1 MNRQLENRKV
11 QLTEL
16 LDCALDKGVAA
27 CGDLTLSVAG
37 VDLVFVGLKV
47 LLSSVDAV
55 QRTAAGPSLFPK
67 SLFPGKSPSYP
78 APEPGDLSRV
88 SPHGFRSRH
97 GETRAPEKET
107 EKGIAAFPDI
117 GMEGMEETKPER
129 GLAKLVLTVVELVR
143 KLMEKQ
149 AIRRV
154 EGGGLSDEE
163 IERLGNT
170 FAMLEERMEELKR
183 VFGLEGEELELDLGP
198 LGRLT

>member
-1 MNRQLENRKV
+1 MENRKV
-11 QLTEL
+11 HLTEL
-16 LDCALDKGVAA
+16 LDCALDKGVTA

-47 LLSSVDAV
+47 LLSSADASLTG
-55 QRTAAGPSLFPK
+55 RSAARSSPYPV
-67 SLFPGKSPSYP
+67 KSPARPPSSAGQKRP
-78 APEPGDLSRV
+78 LPGPGPRLCQRAFHSGSAAREEAERTMAS
-88 SPHGFRSRH
+88 SPDKKIEM
-97 GETRAPEKET
+97 GERR
-107 EKGIAAFPDI
+107 
-117 GMEGMEETKPER
+117 PER

-149 AIRRV
+149 AVRKV

-163 IERLGNT
+163 IERLGNA
-170 FAMLEERMEELKR
+170 FMKIEEKMVELKK